1 MRNPKLI
8 ALAIVVLACA
18 TLAACGESAAKKQAR
33 EQARRTACISS
44 ELALEAKE
52 RLAALDTQVVAMQG
66 SPLEQ
71 VTTAGHVF
79 AGAYRAFADASS
91 RAADLADSAAFA
103 RSRDDSVRYAG
114 QAEYAQLAARA
125 KPPTPQPGVEEN
137 AARRFEGDV
146 RDAMNNPDHPCNR
159 AQDKDGDS

>member
-8 ALAIVVLACA
+8 ALAIAVLACA

-52 RLAALDTQVVAMQG
+52 RLASLDTQVVQMQG

-71 VTTAGHVF
+71 VTQAGHVF
-79 AGAYRAFADASS
+79 AGAYRTYADLASH
-91 RAADLADSAAFA
+91 AADLADSAAFA
-103 RSRDDSVRYAG
+103 RSRDDSVRYA
-114 QAEYAQLAARA
+114 QQAARA
-125 KPPTPQPGVEEN
+125 KPPAPQPGVEEN

-146 RDAMNNPDHPCNR
+146 REAMNNPDHPCNR
-159 AQDKDGDS
+159 AQEKDGDS